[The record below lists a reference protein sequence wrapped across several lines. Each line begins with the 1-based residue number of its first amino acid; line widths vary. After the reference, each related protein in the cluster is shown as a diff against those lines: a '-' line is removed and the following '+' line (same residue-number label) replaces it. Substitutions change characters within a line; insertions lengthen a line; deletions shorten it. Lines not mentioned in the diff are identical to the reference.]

1 MIKNISVNS
10 THYFITKL
18 SNKQELQLIQFNH
31 SSDIEFKDFFNL
43 HKRCTTK
50 PYSFIVI
57 DAILVSDNPLRFLK
71 KSFRKNI
78 KTNHDN

>member
-1 MIKNISVNS
+1 MTKNIRVNS

-18 SNKQELQLIQFNH
+18 SNKQELQLIAFNH
-31 SSDIEFKDFFNL
+31 SSDIEFKDFLNL

-57 DAILVSDNPLRFLK
+57 DAILVSDNPLRF
-71 KSFRKNI
+71 
-78 KTNHDN
+78 